1 MNCENYLCIY
11 ESNGKCTLKTI
22 SLDIS
27 GQCTNCI
34 YVTLTEEE
42 VAPCEISQGASC
54 FDFSGVFALRKL
66 SLPIHYSLLL
76 FTSTIYFLNVF

>member
-11 ESNGKCTLKTI
+11 ENHGKCTLKNI

-34 YVTLTEEE
+34 YVSLTEEE
-42 VAPCEISQGASC
+42 IERAKE
-54 FDFSGVFALRKL
+54 RTL
-66 SLPIHYSLLL
+66 SL
-76 FTSTIYFLNVF
+76 TEEK